1 MLRRLWLLAFL
12 RILNIRLLGVEFA
25 LVSCGGA
32 NVKSLFI
39 ALTAALVTVT
49 PAFAAAA
56 ELLVLN
62 KSDSTLSFID
72 PVSGNTTAT
81 IPTGDGPHEVELSID
96 ERLAFVSNYGA
107 NVAGKTLSVID
118 VAARKELKRVDLGE
132 LRRPHGLSF
141 SNGKLYFTVE
151 DSRRIGRYDPK
162 TQRVDWTF
170 ETDQGRTHMVIASR
184 DGSTLFASNMG
195 SNTIGIIERGAAD
208 QWKQTLISVG
218 AGPEGLDLSPDGR
231 ELWSAHS
238 GDGGVSIIDVAGKK
252 VIDTF
257 DAKTK
262 RSNRVKFTPDGRLI
276 LISDLSGGELVVFD
290 ARKRSEKARIKLGK
304 SPSGILIP
312 NNEQAYVAVS
322 GDNHV
327 AVVDLKTLSIATTIK
342 TGNGPDGMAW
352 RR

>member
-1 MLRRLWLLAFL
+1 VKILL
-12 RILNIRLLGVEFA
+12 VA
-25 LVSCGGA
+25 LAVLA
-32 NVKSLFI
+32 
-39 ALTAALVTVT
+39 TAV
-49 PAFAAAA
+49 PAFASAA

-72 PVSGNTTAT
+72 SASGNTIAT
-81 IPTGDGPHEVELSID
+81 VPTGEGPHEVELSSD
-96 ERLAFVSNYGA
+96 GRLAFVSNYGA
-107 NVAGKTLSVID
+107 SVAGKTLSVID

-151 DSRRIGRYDPK
+151 DSRRVGRYDPK
-162 TQRVDWTF
+162 TQRIDWSF
-170 ETDQGRTHMVIASR
+170 ETEQGRTHMVIASR

-195 SNTIGIIERGAAD
+195 SNTIGVLERGAGD
-208 QWKQTLISVG
+208 RWTQTLISVG
-218 AGPEGLDLSPDGR
+218 SGPEGLDLSPDGR

-262 RSNRVKFTPDGRLI
+262 RSNRVKFSPDGQLV
-276 LISDLSGGELVVFD
+276 LISDLGGGELLVLD
-290 ARKRSEKARIKLGK
+290 ARKRSEKVRIKVGK

-322 GDNHV
+322 GENHV
-327 AVVDLKTLSIATTIK
+327 AVVDLKTLGIARTIK